1 MPRIRT
7 TIVTGIDIGTSHI
20 KVIVGERITT
30 EAYPQIRASVVV
42 ESLGMRR
49 GYIESAPELSKSI
62 ERALIL
68 ASRQAGIDI
77 RRVVVGVHG
86 IGLTGIAGSGHAI
99 ITRADSQ
106 VTTLDTNKALQNAED
121 GIGEQKNQKLIHTI
135 PQKWK
140 LDGKEIATK
149 IIGLTGTKLELKTL
163 CITYPEQQIQ
173 ELLSIF
179 ESLGIDVD
187 DVVASPLAAS
197 LCLLSKKQRVAGS
210 CLIDIGADV
219 STCVVYENSV
229 PLIVHSFA
237 IGSNDI
243 THDIALGLKVSLE
256 DAERM
261 KRGTFEGT
269 VSKRKVDE
277 IIKAR
282 LTDILELIDSQLK
295 KIHRSGLLPAG
306 ALLTGGGS
314 VQKIAEEVAKNV
326 LRIPVTSESPEL
338 VHTTK
343 GKLKDTAYGVAFGLA
358 LLTNE
363 SQGDGARGV
372 RETLIQSLRSVLT
385 FFKQFLP

>member
-1 MPRIRT
+1 
-7 TIVTGIDIGTSHI
+7 
-20 KVIVGERITT
+20 
-30 EAYPQIRASVVV
+30 
-42 ESLGMRR
+42 
-49 GYIESAPELSKSI
+49 
-62 ERALIL
+62 
-68 ASRQAGIDI
+68 
-77 RRVVVGVHG
+77 
-86 IGLTGIAGSGHAI
+86 
-99 ITRADSQ
+99 
-106 VTTLDTNKALQNAED
+106 
-121 GIGEQKNQKLIHTI
+121 
-135 PQKWK
+135 
-140 LDGKEIATK
+140 
-149 IIGLTGTKLELKTL
+149 
-163 CITYPEQQIQ
+163 
-173 ELLSIF
+173 
-179 ESLGIDVD
+179 
-187 DVVASPLAAS
+187 
-197 LCLLSKKQRVAGS
+197 
-210 CLIDIGADV
+210 
-219 STCVVYENSV
+219 VYENSV

-237 IGSNDI
+237 IGSNDS
-243 THDIALGLKVSLE
+243 TYDIALGIKVSLE
-256 DAERM
+256 DAEQM

-269 VSKRKVDE
+269 MSKRKVDE

-282 LTDILELIDSQLK
+282 LIDIFELVDVQLK